1 MIKNHSN
8 AETGYRISNEDNTWR
23 QRKVDW
29 WLLISKR
36 IRVRRGR
43 WGRGMTG
50 RDIEGIIKRF
60 FDREVEIERREK
72 IRGVKLKKSTTER
85 EG

>member
-29 WLLISKR
+29 WLLISER

-43 WGRGMTG
+43 WGRGKTS

-60 FDREVEIERREK
+60 FDREVEIERRVK
-72 IRGVKLKKSTTER
+72 IRGVKLKKSTAER